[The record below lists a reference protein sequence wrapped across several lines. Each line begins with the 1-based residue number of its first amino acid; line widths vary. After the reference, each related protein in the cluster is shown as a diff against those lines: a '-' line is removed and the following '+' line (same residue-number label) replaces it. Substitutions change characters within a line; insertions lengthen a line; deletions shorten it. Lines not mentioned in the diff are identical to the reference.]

1 MNLAAAEQ
9 AFGIG
14 VIVSAYLF
22 GLRHGIDWDHLA
34 AIADITS
41 SQDDRRR
48 SLWFGTLYA
57 LGHAAVVLVLG
68 IVAIVAG
75 EFVPAGFDVFMT
87 RVVGATLIVLGVYV
101 FYSLI
106 KHGRDFRMRSR
117 WMLVFAGVRRTA
129 RWVSERVGAG
139 GRLSSAQASEV
150 PIGSQGKAAATET
163 SIAEAAA
170 DDVPASAWH
179 HGHHG
184 KLGHHHH
191 TRPAE
196 HDDIPNYGVGT
207 SFAVG
212 LIHGVGAETPTQV
225 LVFLAA
231 AGAGGP
237 AVGIAVLVVFIL
249 GLLTTN
255 SLITAGSTLGFLS
268 ASKNFAIYAT
278 VAVVTGVF
286 SLFVGAL
293 FLLNA
298 GDALPA
304 FFGG

>member
-48 SLWFGTLYA
+48 SVWFGTLYA

-106 KHGRDFRMRSR
+106 KHGKDFRMRSR
-117 WMLVFAGVRRTA
+117 WMLVFAGVRRSA
-129 RWVSERVGAG
+129 RWVRERVGAG
-139 GRLSSAQASEV
+139 GRLSPAQAGEV
-150 PIGSQGKAAATET
+150 PIGPRGEAAAAET
-163 SIAEAAA
+163 SIAEAPAE
-170 DDVPASAWH
+170 DVPASAWH

-231 AGAGGP
+231 AGAGGT

-268 ASKNFAIYAT
+268 ASKNFAIYAS